1 MSNYPTIVDLRC
13 AEMSIYSLRER
24 WIVRF
29 LAERMWIV
37 HFLAESRARKTYR
50 QDSVTELK
58 KVTLSEGINRQ
69 KVRAKS

>member
-1 MSNYPTIVDLRC
+1 MSNYPTIVDLRR

-29 LAERMWIV
+29 LAERWIARFLAENVIV

-50 QDSVTELK
+50 QDFVTELK
-58 KVTLSEGINRQ
+58 IRH
-69 KVRAKS
+69 